1 MASGSV
7 SVPHS
12 SKNSPDRAARGRLI
26 VISGPSGVGKS
37 TVVGALADRHRF
49 FFSISATTR
58 TARPGETNGVE
69 YYFVDTDEF
78 EHMRDRGDLLEW
90 AEYSGNLYGTPRA
103 PVLERLAIGDDVILD
118 IEVKGAIQVK
128 ESYPGAITLFL
139 TPPTEEELERRLRNR
154 GDTSLE
160 DIERRLSIARWQLQE
175 ARQRFDHVVVND
187 SVEAAVERI
196 LRILSDPSTKA
207 DR

>member
-1 MASGSV
+1 M
-7 SVPHS
+7 PHS
-12 SKNSPDRAARGRLI
+12 SKNSPNRAARGRLI

-69 YYFVDTDEF
+69 YYFVDSDEF
-78 EHMRDRGDLLEW
+78 ERMRDRGDLLEW

-103 PVLERLAIGDDVILD
+103 PVLERLASGDDVLLD
-118 IEVKGAIQVK
+118 IEVKGAMQVK

-154 GDTSLE
+154 GDTALE
-160 DIERRLSIARWQLQE
+160 DIERRLSIARWQLSE

-196 LRILSDPSTKA
+196 LRILSAPSTKA

>member
-1 MASGSV
+1 M
-7 SVPHS
+7 PHS
-12 SKNSPDRAARGRLI
+12 SKNSPDPAARGRLI

-69 YYFVDTDEF
+69 YYFVDSDEF
-78 EHMRDRGDLLEW
+78 ERMRDRGDLLEW

-103 PVLERLAIGDDVILD
+103 PVLERLASGDDVLLD
-118 IEVKGAIQVK
+118 IEVKGAMQVK

-154 GDTSLE
+154 GDTALE
-160 DIERRLSIARWQLQE
+160 DIERRLSIARWQLAE

-196 LRILSDPSTKA
+196 LRILSAPSTKA

>member
-1 MASGSV
+1 
-7 SVPHS
+7 VPHS

-26 VISGPSGVGKS
+26 VISGPSGLGKS

-58 TARPGETNGVE
+58 TARPGETNGVA
-69 YYFVDTDEF
+69 YYFVDSDEF
-78 EHMRDRGDLLEW
+78 ERMRDRGDLLEW

-103 PVLERLAIGDDVILD
+103 PVLERLASGDDVLLD
-118 IEVKGAIQVK
+118 IEVKGAMQVK
-128 ESYPGAITLFL
+128 ESYPDAITLFL

-154 GDTSLE
+154 GDTPLE
-160 DIERRLSIARWQLQE
+160 DIERRLSIARWQLAE

-196 LRILSDPSTKA
+196 LRILSAPSTKA

>member
-1 MASGSV
+1 M
-7 SVPHS
+7 PHS
-12 SKNSPDRAARGRLI
+12 SKNSPNRAARGRLI

-69 YYFVDTDEF
+69 YYFVDSDEF
-78 EHMRDRGDLLEW
+78 ERMRDRGDLLEW

-103 PVLERLAIGDDVILD
+103 PVLERLASGDDVLLD
-118 IEVKGAIQVK
+118 IEVKGAMQVK

-154 GDTSLE
+154 GDTALE
-160 DIERRLSIARWQLQE
+160 DIERRLSIARWQLAE

-196 LRILSDPSTKA
+196 LRILSAPSTKA